1 MKIPATV
8 KLLLCASLTVLLQ
21 LSAYAHTGL
30 KESTPAA
37 AATVKMSPE
46 HLLLVFTEPVKLL
59 KLELMGVGHEMP
71 TGFEANS
78 EAMVSYR
85 IETPGM
91 HPGEFTVNWAV
102 IGADGHAV
110 SNSFSFTVDPN
121 ATDAVGADH
130 GHGAAEGHRHGAAAQ
145 AQGHDAA
152 TL

>member
-110 SNSFSFTVDPN
+110 SNYFSFTVDPN
-121 ATDAVGADH
+121 APEAAAA
-130 GHGAAEGHRHGAAAQ
+130 GHSHGAAAGH
-145 AQGHDAA
+145 GHDAA
-152 TL
+152 VDHH